1 MTIEITNKS
10 GALAPGDQIQSL
22 LAFAMSKLDLNP
34 DCDLNV
40 TFVDDA
46 EMTELH
52 IRWMDEPGS
61 TDVLSFPMDLPETQG
76 EVVTL
81 GDIVISPD
89 FATAQAN
96 LAGHSPEHE
105 MFILATHGLLHILG
119 YDHAEP
125 DDEKVMFELQ
135 ESLVKQWSAESK

>member
-52 IRWMDEPGS
+52 IKWMDEPGS
-61 TDVLSFPMDLPETQG
+61 TDVLSFPMDLP
-76 EVVTL
+76 
-81 GDIVISPD
+81 
-89 FATAQAN
+89 
-96 LAGHSPEHE
+96 
-105 MFILATHGLLHILG
+105 
-119 YDHAEP
+119 
-125 DDEKVMFELQ
+125 
-135 ESLVKQWSAESK
+135 

>member
-22 LAFAMSKLDLNP
+22 LAFAMSKLDLHP

-52 IRWMDEPGS
+52 IKWMDEPGS
-61 TDVLSFPMDLPETQG
+61 TDVLSFPMDEMKPFSASKG
-76 EVVTL
+76 PGII
-81 GDIVISPD
+81 GDIVICPQ
-89 FATAQAN
+89 FAAKQAVS
-96 LAGHSPEHE
+96 HSAEE
-105 MFILATHGLLHILG
+105 EISLLTVHGVLHLLG
-119 YDHAEP
+119 FDHAE
-125 DDEKVMFELQ
+125 EEEHKVMFGLQ
-135 ESLVKQWSAESK
+135 DKTLAEWRAK

>member
-22 LAFAMSKLDLNP
+22 LAFAMTKLDLHP

-52 IRWMDEPGS
+52 IKWMD
-61 TDVLSFPMDLPETQG
+61 
-76 EVVTL
+76 
-81 GDIVISPD
+81 
-89 FATAQAN
+89 
-96 LAGHSPEHE
+96 
-105 MFILATHGLLHILG
+105 
-119 YDHAEP
+119 
-125 DDEKVMFELQ
+125 
-135 ESLVKQWSAESK
+135 